1 MKYKIFLLL
10 ILITIVLITMCN
22 YIKHKN
28 NFVIEDNKITQLPIQ
43 IDTLPL
49 TKENVYYVLDTYDI
63 KFPNIVYKQMLLET
77 GHFKS
82 RICLENNNLLGI
94 YYKGNFL
101 NYEHWSGSIKSY
113 KKIQTRYNYDSTH
126 TKEHYYN
133 FLIKIGYAED
143 PEYINKLKNI
153 KL

>member
-1 MKYKIFLLL
+1 M
-10 ILITIVLITMCN
+10 V
-22 YIKHKN
+22 YI
-28 NFVIEDNKITQLPIQ
+28 I
-43 IDTLPL
+43 
-49 TKENVYYVLDTYDI
+49 KEI
-63 KFPNIVYKQMLLET
+63 
-77 GHFKS
+77 
-82 RICLENNNLLGI
+82 
-94 YYKGNFL
+94 FL